1 VCVCVC
7 ALNVFVNISRNT
19 EYELNECP
27 INAGLKHLINDLML
41 IKQEKLLITV
51 TMNEELTI

>member
-1 VCVCVC
+1 VC

-27 INAGLKHLINDLML
+27 INAGLKHLINDLMAFSM
-41 IKQEKLLITV
+41 T
-51 TMNEELTI
+51 

>member
-1 VCVCVC
+1 VCALNVFVNISVCVCVC

-27 INAGLKHLINDLML
+27 INAGLKHLINDLMAFSM
-41 IKQEKLLITV
+41 T
-51 TMNEELTI
+51 